1 VAIVPADDPRALDLA
16 SEQLLAGRA
25 VVLPTETVYGLAALP
40 SVPGATAQLFTL
52 KGRPEDV
59 PLAVLVDSID
69 QVAAWVEP
77 PSAAVERLCETHW
90 PGPLTVVL
98 RRRADVHLE
107 LGGDGRTVGVRCPD
121 HDLVRRLARRVG
133 PIATTS
139 ANRHGEPTPVTAQ
152 EVAEVVGQGDVL
164 ALDGGRCAGVASTVV
179 DATGPRL
186 RILRRGPVA
195 LQ

>member
-1 VAIVPADDPRALDLA
+1 MSIVPLDDPRALDLA
-16 SEQLLAGRA
+16 AEQLLAGRP
-25 VVLPTETVYGLAALP
+25 VVLPTETVYGIAALP
-40 SVPGATAQLFTL
+40 SVPGATEQLFSR
-52 KGRPEDV
+52 KGRPADV

-69 QVAAWVEP
+69 QVGAWVEP
-77 PSAAVERLCETHW
+77 PAAAVERLMDTHW

-98 RRRADVHLE
+98 RRRSGVRLE

-121 HDLVRRLARRVG
+121 HDFVRHLARRVG

-139 ANRHGEPTPVTAQ
+139 ANRHRQPTPATAR
-152 EVAEVVGQGDVL
+152 EVADVIGGDVL
-164 ALDGGRCAGVASTVV
+164 VVDGGPCTGDASTVV

-186 RILRRGPVA
+186 RILRQGPVA